1 MNVSC
6 HVLETGLLES
16 VSGILNRGKK
26 SGSCIT
32 QLFWQI
38 KQGLLGMNKCHSFSR
53 PTAFTDD
60 LSMTT

>member
-38 KQGLLGMNKCHSFSR
+38 KQGLLGMNKCHSFSG
-53 PTAFTDD
+53 PTAFTDG